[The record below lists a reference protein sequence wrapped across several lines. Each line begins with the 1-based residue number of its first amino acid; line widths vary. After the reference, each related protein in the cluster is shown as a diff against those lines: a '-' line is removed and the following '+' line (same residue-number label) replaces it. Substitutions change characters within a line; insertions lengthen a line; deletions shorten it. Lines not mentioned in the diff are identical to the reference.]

1 MISFAAV
8 EYFFNLF
15 ESYLSYSLHL
25 FGRQRFQ
32 KNYKGRYR
40 LKLIGGSVRELK
52 TKVVF
57 TLLLLLA
64 EARRTSLLFG
74 AIAPDRQIL
83 VGCNYGGH
91 QDHVSCH
98 SKSFHWLH
106 KHHPHIFSAR
116 ETFLSN
122 DLSSVCQISLDLDF
136 PMCNMCEF

>member
-15 ESYLSYSLHL
+15 ESYSSYSLHL

-40 LKLIGGSVRELK
+40 LKLIGGSGREIK

-57 TLLLLLA
+57 TLLLLA
-64 EARRTSLLFG
+64 DTRRTSLLFG

-91 QDHVSCH
+91 KIMSHVTENTDH
-98 SKSFHWLH
+98 
-106 KHHPHIFSAR
+106 
-116 ETFLSN
+116 
-122 DLSSVCQISLDLDF
+122 
-136 PMCNMCEF
+136 

>member
-32 KNYKGRYR
+32 NKYKERYS

-57 TLLLLLA
+57 TLLLLVV

-98 SKSFHWLH
+98 RKYRSLIKIIQL
-106 KHHPHIFSAR
+106 
-116 ETFLSN
+116 TFYHVLLLIAFVNLPNLMLNKNAVNS
-122 DLSSVCQISLDLDF
+122 
-136 PMCNMCEF
+136 EG

>member
-25 FGRQRFQ
+25 IDRQRFQ
-32 KNYKGRYR
+32 KNYKGQYR

-57 TLLLLLA
+57 TLLLA

-98 SKSFHWLH
+98 RKYRSLIKNNTIDLLLCLIANSF
-106 KHHPHIFSAR
+106 
-116 ETFLSN
+116 
-122 DLSSVCQISLDLDF
+122 CQFAESYA
-136 PMCNMCEF
+136 EQKYR

>member
-1 MISFAAV
+1 MSTFSICLNPIYPTAST
-8 EYFFNLF
+8 
-15 ESYLSYSLHL
+15 SLL
-25 FGRQRFQ
+25 GRQRFQ

-57 TLLLLLA
+57 TLLLLLV

-98 SKSFHWLH
+98 RKYRSLIEIIQLTFYHVLLLIAFVNL
-106 KHHPHIFSAR
+106 PHCMLNKNTVNS
-116 ETFLSN
+116 EG
-122 DLSSVCQISLDLDF
+122 
-136 PMCNMCEF
+136 

>member
-25 FGRQRFQ
+25 IDRQRFQ

-57 TLLLLLA
+57 TLLLLA

-98 SKSFHWLH
+98 RKY
-106 KHHPHIFSAR
+106 R
-116 ETFLSN
+116 
-122 DLSSVCQISLDLDF
+122 SLIK
-136 PMCNMCEF
+136 

>member
-25 FGRQRFQ
+25 FDRQRFQ
-32 KNYKGRYR
+32 KNYKGRYS

-57 TLLLLLA
+57 TLLLLA

-98 SKSFHWLH
+98 RKYRSLIKIIQL
-106 KHHPHIFSAR
+106 
-116 ETFLSN
+116 T
-122 DLSSVCQISLDLDF
+122 SSHVLLLIAFVNLPNRMLNKNTVNS
-136 PMCNMCEF
+136 EG